1 MRTIITMLTV
11 IVGVALLIGPVIGA
25 TEEDWVDKGLKH
37 ISQQRYDEAI
47 TAFSTAIEIIPADYQ
62 AYNYR
67 GIAQALKGEFDKAIA
82 DYNKALKIRPR
93 YAEAYNNRGFAHTQK
108 GNLPAA
114 LNDYSRALEI
124 NPFFVDAYNNK
135 AWIMATAADK
145 RYRNGAKAIM
155 LAQKAVELN
164 PSVASLDTLA
174 AAYAAVGNFESAIET
189 QKKAIQ
195 KLLLADQTAEVPKYM
210 AHLKSYRSQKSLL
223 INYSATHT
231 ASKTKNLKVS
241 LKTKTQKKAAP
252 APAKEKKVTGPAT
265 KKAAPKPEKEK
276 KVTGPPTKKVV
287 AAAKTKVLP
296 PTSAPLP
303 YTIQISAF
311 RDLQTSNQVAR
322 KLLTQGDQAFTCPVN
337 ISGKGKWHRVYIGN
351 YNTYEEAKAAAVG
364 LKKRNFRYVNI
375 AKKPYAVQVGLADS
389 EKEAQKLKSRL
400 QAKGYLSYSLPA
412 VTEQSQTRI
421 LVGAYESKKA
431 AAALTDQL
439 KKDGFNPKIDLR

>member
-1 MRTIITMLTV
+1 MVTV
-11 IVGVALLIGPVIGA
+11 IVAAALLIGPVIGA

-47 TAFSTAIEIIPADYQ
+47 TAFSTAIEIIPGDYQ

-67 GIAQALKGEFDKAIA
+67 GIAQALKGEFDKAIS

-93 YAEAYNNRGFAHTQK
+93 YAEAYNNRGFAHTRK

-210 AHLKSYRSQKSLL
+210 THLKSYRSQKSLL

-241 LKTKTQKKAAP
+241 LKTKTQKKAA
-252 APAKEKKVTGPAT
+252 
-265 KKAAPKPEKEK
+265 AAPEKEK
-276 KVTGPPTKKVV
+276 KVTGPPTKKAAPRPEKEKKVG

-337 ISGKGKWHRVYIGN
+337 ISGQGKWHRVYIGN

-364 LKKRNFRYVNI
+364 LKKRNFRYANI

-400 QAKGYLSYSLPA
+400 QAKGYLPYSLPA
-412 VTEQSQTRI
+412 VAEQSQTRI
-421 LVGAYESKKA
+421 LVGAFESKKA